1 MHKFPARLRAIMRPL
16 RRFVRSARY
25 GVMYRPFGVV
35 IDSSSWIS
43 PKARLVVVGGGSIRI
58 GRNCEVHPYAMLL
71 THGGHISIGD
81 DSSVNP
87 FTVIYG
93 GGGALIGNGVRIA
106 AHCTI
111 VPENHIPGTD
121 SVRVRDSGYTRK
133 GIRIEDN
140 VWIGSG
146 ARILDGVRIGRNSV
160 VGAGSVVRRDVPV
173 NGKVAGVPA
182 RPIGIPT
189 EFAGTA
195 ALRTD
200 SRASTPSDSL

>member
-1 MHKFPARLRAIMRPL
+1 MSIVPVRLRAVL
-16 RRFVRSARY
+16 RRVRRLIRSARY
-25 GVMYRPFGVV
+25 GVMYQPFGVE
-35 IDSSSWIS
+35 IDSSSWVS
-43 PKARLVVVGGGSIRI
+43 AKARLLVVGGGSIRI

-93 GGGALIGNGVRIA
+93 GGGARIGNGVRIA

-121 SVRVRDSGYTRK
+121 SVPVRESGYTRK

-146 ARILDGVRIGRNSV
+146 ARILDGVRIGRNAV
-160 VGAGSVVRRDVPV
+160 VGAGSVVTREVPV

-182 RPIGIPT
+182 RAIRT
-189 EFAGTA
+189 LNDLEETAGPDTN
-195 ALRTD
+195 
-200 SRASTPSDSL
+200 SRDPTPSDPI